1 MDEFRS
7 SGRFVDAENLAFH
20 RLAESIAFTYKNVDE
35 KFLICYSSSI
45 DTFNSITM
53 HSIQPIPNFL
63 VLNTSSIEYYLFNDG
78 TKKISQQAI
87 VQWLDDVVTLKLEVR
102 CLWFECNRTSL
113 KVEWCTYPE
122 DDYPWSLFIEFYNAD
137 SSTLNS

>member
-1 MDEFRS
+1 MNKCFIFCLIILISFSPIQTEKLLAIALVDEFRS
-7 SGRFVDAENLAFH
+7 SGRFVDTENQAFH

-35 KFLICYSSSI
+35 KFLMCYSSSI

-87 VQWLDDVVTLKLEVR
+87 VQWLDDVVALKLEVR
-102 CLWFECNRTSL
+102 YLCFEG
-113 KVEWCTYPE
+113 K
-122 DDYPWSLFIEFYNAD
+122 
-137 SSTLNS
+137 

>member
-7 SGRFVDAENLAFH
+7 SGRFVDTENQAFH

-35 KFLICYSSSI
+35 KFLMCYSSSI

-87 VQWLDDVVTLKLEVR
+87 VQWLDDVVALKLEVR
-102 CLWFECNRTSL
+102 YLCFEGKWASL
-113 KVEWCTYPE
+113 EVKWCTYPE
-122 DDYPWSLFIEFYNAD
+122 DDYPWSFFIELFNTD
-137 SSTLNS
+137 PSTLNS